1 MRAMSGRLG
10 RAIHRTERALPDPR
24 AQHEFTQ
31 RPTGEILGLCH
42 AGRPYHRRCDDPR
55 LAPRLPGRHSRFVPD
70 VETPFALMGGAD
82 RVRALVEKFYEHM
95 SDHEPALTRLH
106 RCTPDG
112 RVDRGT
118 RDRFALFLIGWL
130 GGPQDYMAIH
140 GHPRLGMRHARVP
153 IDTAMRD
160 AWMRAM
166 TAAMDA
172 EQITGRLRAFLD
184 ARFAEVASFLRN
196 VAA

>member
-1 MRAMSGRLG
+1 M
-10 RAIHRTERALPDPR
+10 
-24 AQHEFTQ
+24 
-31 RPTGEILGLCH
+31 
-42 AGRPYHRRCDDPR
+42 
-55 LAPRLPGRHSRFVPD
+55 PD

>member
-1 MRAMSGRLG
+1 M
-10 RAIHRTERALPDPR
+10 
-24 AQHEFTQ
+24 
-31 RPTGEILGLCH
+31 
-42 AGRPYHRRCDDPR
+42 
-55 LAPRLPGRHSRFVPD
+55 PD

-130 GGPQDYMAIH
+130 GGPQEYMAIH